1 MTCCN
6 RIVFKYIALVVL
18 VLIITSSFSMQTE
31 AANDKTAPVVK
42 SRMAESG
49 SVAVIIIM
57 KDQPSAST
65 RLLSKG
71 DAISSMKVQAS
82 GSQKS
87 LNALLKEE
95 KGDARDVKQF
105 WIVNAIAVKAS
116 PGLIK
121 KIAARDDV
129 ERIELDGVLR
139 ILEGFSARV
148 SQGQVDNATDEIK
161 HINATGVWEFGI
173 DGTGINVSVVDTGI
187 NASHPDFSGR
197 VIGWVDFV
205 SGINTLSYDD
215 NGHGTH
221 VAGTV
226 AGNGSGGTAT
236 GVAPNVSLFGVKVLN
251 ATGRGPISNVTEGIE
266 WSVDNR
272 ADIISLSL
280 GLYDNNSFL
289 ANAINN
295 AVNSGVVV
303 IAAAGNCGPTG
314 NPNCPSLGD
323 RTIAYPAA
331 QENVIAVGATYIND
345 VIAGFSSRGP
355 TTDERIKPDVSAP
368 GVDINSL
375 RHDSSGYRNDYS
387 GTSMATP
394 HVSGAAALLLHAAN
408 TLGISLTPSD
418 IKNILKNTA
427 VDLGAEGNDNTYGA
441 GRIDVFA
448 AIKSLDTAPAV
459 SANPTSYPGGYQ
471 AARNGDNITLNA
483 TITDSG
489 FGVKNATINV
499 SSINS
504 SLSDIILTNVSG
516 YWINESVIVNAAD
529 GTYYLNITAYD
540 NVSNFNDTVRLSVTV
555 DNLPPVILNTG
566 ADPSEIEAGLKNS
579 ILSVNATDITSG
591 VRNVTVNMSE
601 INGSTT
607 TGMQN
612 NSGIWQ
618 LTVNSSIAGNFTFT
632 VNATDGAGNYNT
644 STVLLNVTD
653 TTPPLINTKVATPD
667 SIQANGDDITTLSV
681 IAHDFANVS
690 AISSVTVNLSIL
702 GGNTS
707 ENLEN
712 NSGIWQ
718 TTANA
723 TVEGLNGSLVRIPLN
738 VTDARNN
745 SNTSVFI
752 RLGIKAQVNTE
763 TSAGNRTDFNF
774 TVDSS
779 TFNAS
784 VTIPASTNLTGNL
797 LAAPVEIPAP
807 NGLKSTGFALNLSNL
822 TFNKSIK
829 LEMEYNS
836 SYFNDQTN
844 LSKLRLWNYNST
856 AGKWEITENSSVDTA
871 NSTVSGNTS
880 HFSVFAPMADTT
892 SPDITD
898 VASSSITSTSAAIT
912 WNTDE
917 ASTSLVKY
925 GTSSGAYTF
934 NRSSTSVVTGH
945 SISLTGLSASTTYH
959 YVVNSTDQSG
969 NSAES
974 TEKTFTTSSAGGG
987 TVSGGG
993 GGGGGGGAS
1002 GEPFS
1007 NIEVKEKYD
1016 LHIFR
1021 DKVTSYMFTSTANP
1035 VMFVNITGNV
1045 NAGEIT
1051 TSVEALRNTSSLVNK
1066 PAPGTVYKNVNIWV
1080 GTSGFANPRNIKEA
1094 VIKFRVENTWLT
1106 THGFSPGDVVMYR
1119 WDGSEWNKL
1128 ETHTSGVI
1136 GSGMVFEARTFE
1148 FSPFAISATGQA
1160 RSTAPG
1166 VDGIINVLSPSPEND
1181 STPDATQRKWLP
1193 GFTAAAALLVFAI
1206 IFIITRKIK

>member
-1 MTCCN
+1 
-6 RIVFKYIALVVL
+6 
-18 VLIITSSFSMQTE
+18 
-31 AANDKTAPVVK
+31 
-42 SRMAESG
+42 
-49 SVAVIIIM
+49 
-57 KDQPSAST
+57 
-65 RLLSKG
+65 
-71 DAISSMKVQAS
+71 
-82 GSQKS
+82 
-87 LNALLKEE
+87 
-95 KGDARDVKQF
+95 
-105 WIVNAIAVKAS
+105 
-116 PGLIK
+116 
-121 KIAARDDV
+121 
-129 ERIELDGVLR
+129 
-139 ILEGFSARV
+139 
-148 SQGQVDNATDEIK
+148 
-161 HINATGVWEFGI
+161 
-173 DGTGINVSVVDTGI
+173 
-187 NASHPDFSGR
+187 
-197 VIGWVDFV
+197 
-205 SGINTLSYDD
+205 
-215 NGHGTH
+215 
-221 VAGTV
+221 
-226 AGNGSGGTAT
+226 
-236 GVAPNVSLFGVKVLN
+236 
-251 ATGRGPISNVTEGIE
+251 
-266 WSVDNR
+266 
-272 ADIISLSL
+272 
-280 GLYDNNSFL
+280 
-289 ANAINN
+289 
-295 AVNSGVVV
+295 
-303 IAAAGNCGPTG
+303 
-314 NPNCPSLGD
+314 
-323 RTIAYPAA
+323 
-331 QENVIAVGATYIND
+331 
-345 VIAGFSSRGP
+345 
-355 TTDERIKPDVSAP
+355 
-368 GVDINSL
+368 
-375 RHDSSGYRNDYS
+375 
-387 GTSMATP
+387 
-394 HVSGAAALLLHAAN
+394 
-408 TLGISLTPSD
+408 
-418 IKNILKNTA
+418 
-427 VDLGAEGNDNTYGA
+427 
-441 GRIDVFA
+441 
-448 AIKSLDTAPAV
+448 
-459 SANPTSYPGGYQ
+459 
-471 AARNGDNITLNA
+471 
-483 TITDSG
+483 
-489 FGVKNATINV
+489 
-499 SSINS
+499 
-504 SLSDIILTNVSG
+504 
-516 YWINESVIVNAAD
+516 
-529 GTYYLNITAYD
+529 
-540 NVSNFNDTVRLSVTV
+540 
-555 DNLPPVILNTG
+555 
-566 ADPSEIEAGLKNS
+566 
-579 ILSVNATDITSG
+579 
-591 VRNVTVNMSE
+591 
-601 INGSTT
+601 
-607 TGMQN
+607 
-612 NSGIWQ
+612 
-618 LTVNSSIAGNFTFT
+618 
-632 VNATDGAGNYNT
+632 
-644 STVLLNVTD
+644 
-653 TTPPLINTKVATPD
+653 D
-667 SIQANGDDITTLSV
+667 SIQANGNDITTLSV

-690 AISSVTVNLSIL
+690 AISSVTVNLSVL

-707 ENLEN
+707 VLEN

-779 TFNAS
+779 AFNAS
-784 VTIPASTNLTGNL
+784 VTIPAATNLTGSL

-917 ASTSLVKY
+917 ASTSLVEY

-934 NRSSTSVVTGH
+934 NRSSTSFVTGH
-945 SISLTGLSASTTYH
+945 SMSLTGLSASTTYH

-1128 ETHTSGVI
+1128 ETHTAGVI

-1166 VDGIINVLSPSPEND
+1166 VDDIINVLSASPENY
-1181 STPDATQRKWLP
+1181 STPDATQRRWLP

>member
-1 MTCCN
+1 MIIAMSRTMTCCN

-65 RLLSKG
+65 RSLSKG

-95 KGDARDVKQF
+95 KGDAKDVKQF

-129 ERIELDGVLR
+129 ERIELDGELR

-205 SGINTLSYDD
+205 RGDDALSYDD

-236 GVAPNVSLFGVKVLN
+236 GVAPNVSLFSVKVLN
-251 ATGRGPISNVTEGIE
+251 NSGSGYSSAIISGIE
-266 WSVDNR
+266 WSINNK
-272 ADIISLSL
+272 ANLISLSL
-280 GLYDNNSFL
+280 GSEVESDAITSALN
-289 ANAINN
+289 NAID
-295 AVNSGVVV
+295 AGVVV
-303 IAAAGNCGPTG
+303 VAAAGNNGPSDHSI
-314 NPNCPSLGD
+314 N
-323 RTIAYPAA
+323 YPAA
-331 QENVIAVGATYIND
+331 QENVIAVGATDIND

-355 TTDERIKPDVSAP
+355 TTDGRIKPDVSAP
-368 GVDINSL
+368 GVTITSL
-375 RHDSSGYRNDYS
+375 DYASSGYIEYS

-418 IKNILKNTA
+418 IKNILKNTS

-489 FGVKNATINV
+489 FGVKNATVNV

-555 DNLPPVILNTG
+555 DNLPPVI
-566 ADPSEIEAGLKNS
+566 D
-579 ILSVNATDITSG
+579 
-591 VRNVTVNMSE
+591 
-601 INGSTT
+601 
-607 TGMQN
+607 
-612 NSGIWQ
+612 
-618 LTVNSSIAGNFTFT
+618 
-632 VNATDGAGNYNT
+632 
-644 STVLLNVTD
+644 
-653 TTPPLINTKVATPD
+653 TKVATPD
-667 SIQANGDDITTLSV
+667 SIQANGNDITTLSV

-690 AISSVTVNLSIL
+690 AISSVTVNLSVL

-707 ENLEN
+707 VLEN

-718 TTANA
+718 TTANT
-723 TVEGLNGSLVRIPLN
+723 TVEGLNGSLLRIPLN

-784 VTIPASTNLTGNL
+784 VTIPAATNLTGSL

-836 SYFNDQTN
+836 SYFNDPTN
-844 LSKLRLWNYNST
+844 SKLRLWNYNST

-934 NRSSTSVVTGH
+934 NRSSTSFVTGH
-945 SISLTGLSASTTYH
+945 SMFLTGLSASTTYH

-1166 VDGIINVLSPSPEND
+1166 VDDIINVLSPSPEND
-1181 STPDATQRKWLP
+1181 STPDATQRRWLP